1 MRGSIGQDYRNS
13 DTEAY
18 RASSDANQ
26 RRIKRDERVRTLKGM
41 LDLARRMENPFHAAH
56 IGCLIAAVEKGDYDA

>member
-1 MRGSIGQDYRNS
+1 MRGSTGQDYRNR

-18 RASSDANQ
+18 RKSSEANQ
-26 RRIKRDERVRTLKGM
+26 RRIKREERTRVLKGM

-56 IGCLIAAVEKGDYDA
+56 IGCLIAAVEKGDYDQ